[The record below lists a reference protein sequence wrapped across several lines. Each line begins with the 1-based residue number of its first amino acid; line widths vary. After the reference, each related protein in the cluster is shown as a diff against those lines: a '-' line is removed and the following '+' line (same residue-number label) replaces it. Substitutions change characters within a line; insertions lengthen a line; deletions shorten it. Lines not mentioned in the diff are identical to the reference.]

1 MWKLSRLLGHL
12 ESHVKLK
19 EREMLQKS
27 KMVPLKVQVRLQD
40 CSSDSSHLRRSFAAT
55 DDSAFR
61 DTLEVT
67 MRCVDKILDGKC
79 LIKMAE
85 VKTSSSMIGDA

>member
-12 ESHVKLK
+12 ESHVKWN
-19 EREMLQKS
+19 
-27 KMVPLKVQVRLQD
+27 VTKVQD
-40 CSSDSSHLRRSFAAT
+40 CSSDSSHLRQSFAAT